1 MLIPTLPVKLAA
13 NAEGAALRHEET
25 NPALIE
31 NVVKAVTALFPV
43 ASADNKTRI
52 EVSSVRVDTKGF
64 DADALAKWQDARQQT
79 KTISGSILADLVLIR
94 DDKVAQRLNGFRLG
108 QLPLM
113 GALGTFMTNG
123 NDYFTPMQLRLKPG
137 AYTRE
142 KTNGEYETFIPTK
155 GANLKVYM
163 DPATGVFK
171 LEVFSSNV
179 SWYALVRSLGTT
191 DDQILDV
198 WGNTQ
203 ASRELL
209 ERNKVKNPDKDLEK
223 FFKTIFEKKQNR
235 DLIRAGI
242 EKRDTS
248 LDSVDKAG
256 QVTAVKT
263 WMSSQRLDPYVTKKT
278 LGEGLDSLSPQVL
291 LQASRRIIE
300 VSKNTHEPD
309 DRDAIE
315 FKTLHHVDD
324 MLPERI
330 KKLGR
335 SLTRRLLMR
344 LSKPGT
350 TLAKGF
356 GSNWLNPAT
365 VGFFGGSRGIEGGMA
380 NTAEAANPLAIL
392 SEHSK
397 ITLTG
402 EGGIGSERAITTDAR
417 LFRPGSSNF
426 IDLVHTPEGC
436 YSKDTSVYTDKGWVL
451 WPEVTANTRIACN
464 VNGVLEYHLPIK
476 LISYVHTGKMIGYKS
491 ARINFLVTP
500 DHRMWA
506 RPHYRGSKH
515 RFVTATSLLGK
526 NVGVSCS
533 GQILK
538 RENET
543 THFTLPTV
551 TAVREGTQKPGQPPI
566 GAHLNLPVKP
576 LEITAWCRFL
586 GWYLSEGNT
595 CKVQKY
601 GSHYTTTITQL
612 HTSTYECS
620 RIESMLN
627 ALPFAWRKSGDRRFH
642 ISGKQLATYC
652 ARFGT
657 CRIKFVPPEVFGA
670 PREARLAFLEAALM
684 GDGRKRTVGKGE
696 RGTNPFS
703 KWICYCTTSKQ
714 LADDVY
720 RLMFELGLSSTISF
734 EPDHRDPKYLGCY
747 CVQIHSFP
755 GRVLYSKNH
764 RRPDGQFYSIDFSDT
779 VYCAEVPGHLMFVK
793 REAGFGFWCGNSSI
807 GVTTHTSWNTR
818 KRGNVLE
825 ALFLKVENGIAKTPV
840 WVSAEEAND
849 SIVAYPEYYDLS
861 TTGKPNEKLVR
872 ANKNGAIEL
881 VPPSE
886 VQYVIPSGRSMFD
899 HTSNAS
905 IFFDATSA
913 NRGMMSGKHMTQAL
927 PLVNREHPLVTLVDG
942 RGNSVMETLAKT
954 FTVRSKVDGVVT
966 KVTPTEIVVGST
978 VHEIFNQY
986 AMQAKVALN
995 HIAVVK
1001 VGDRVS
1007 KGQLIAD
1014 SNYSKDG
1021 KLALGV
1027 NVHTAYMPWKGALNY
1042 EDAIV
1047 ISESAAKKFS
1057 SEHVHREELELLP
1070 GITVDKKLA
1079 QAQFPTLF
1087 TADSFKKL
1095 EENGVIKEGSRIDP
1109 GQVLIAAVKKVEFDE
1124 HDRSSKNLSS
1134 IHKILQRP
1142 YRNASVTWTEIFP
1155 ATVYR
1160 VVRTAES
1167 ITVHLMT
1174 QEPMQVGD
1182 KLSMSSAAKGTVSAI
1197 IADDKMPRTKKGE
1210 HIEVILSPHGVVGRV
1225 NPSQTLEQAA
1235 GKLVKITGKK
1245 YEATNFGNINLARDI
1260 SDKLDKAGI
1269 SHEEVL
1275 FDPETGKD
1283 IEKPVGVGYNYMI
1296 KLDHAVRKKFSARE
1310 RDGYTMDET
1319 PTRGKGVGGQSYD
1332 HLTTYA
1338 LLGHNAHAILGE
1350 SAGIRGT
1357 KHDEFWHA
1365 FQAGEL
1371 PPPPKVPFVFEKF
1384 RAFLNAAGV
1393 DTQQRGNTLHYL
1405 PMSET
1410 RVRAQSNG
1418 EIKEGTLIKS
1428 KDLAEEKN
1436 GLFDP
1441 AITGGL
1447 TGDKFAHIELN
1458 ERIPQPLYEK
1468 TIRDVLGLK
1477 TAEYYGLIAHTK
1489 FWNTVTKKF
1498 QDEASRDTLTGEAAF
1513 KNLMNFNIADKL
1525 EEAKRGLRTA
1535 VGSDANKLNR
1545 AARYLRGLQ
1554 ETKLTPFDAY
1564 MTKAVAVLPPKYR
1577 PIIEM
1582 SGGALRVADSNLMY
1596 RDVILTNDALA
1607 QAKAANMP
1615 ADALATARTTLY
1627 QSVGALIGVNN
1638 ALTHRDD
1645 RDDAQGLIDTI
1656 KGKSNKTGM
1665 FQRLIVAHR
1674 NDYSGRS
1681 TIEPDANLGVD
1692 EIGIPEEMA
1701 WKLYKPMIVRRLSQ
1715 LGNKPSDAMEA
1726 VEKRTLAARQALD
1739 EEMKNR
1745 PVLYNRA
1752 PSLHRWSVAAAFPRI
1767 SAGKEIK
1774 ISPLVV
1780 GPLGADF
1787 DGNCCIGQTTLT
1799 LTFDGIS
1806 SMDMLQEKYAM
1817 RAIGSTKL
1825 LSTTPDGLIVS
1836 MAIQDVPRTGA
1847 GTRDK
1852 NGAMVYAVKPGISV
1866 LSALPGGG
1874 TRFSTVTGVTVEDG
1888 CSLMEVVTNGKNS
1901 VVVSDNESLVV
1912 FDRHTGGILKQKPRA
1927 AVDDLVPVVR
1937 QFPATE
1943 EGTERDYR
1951 FGWMFGA
1958 FCGDGFFMGGSRR
1971 LGFTKLDAP
1980 TRNQFEE
1987 AMAEFTSASWS
1998 GQYAG
2003 LKGEDKLG
2011 ASLKDHYYGDCSVFE
2026 NCYADVG
2033 TFTLEDR
2040 ACLRKKLPGVMGMD
2054 RQFRLGMLAGLLD
2067 TDGTVT
2073 EVKAASKEKSQ
2084 LQIMF
2089 ATSSPYLRDDVID
2102 LCMSLG
2108 IRASFTTTKPSSK
2121 RLQTH
2126 DSYTLSISAVDVK
2139 IIAGELRLTCE
2150 QKKAV
2155 LQKIEVYKF
2164 RDSTDPV
2171 PVPWKLFDYIRDAKG
2186 IFINHQ
2192 SMLTTLRSLK
2202 GKHPFPRV
2210 SRETAR
2216 TVLQVLEK
2224 NDLIKENSVFS
2235 AWRDIVRDTT
2245 VGWERVLSAT
2255 PKPTERVYD
2264 LIIPETKIFA
2274 VNGGLIIY
2282 DTMSVIPP
2290 ITEAARLESFKLL
2303 PSRNL
2308 LFDKDRSLAYGAS
2321 KDIISGIFALT
2332 KPGLL
2337 SGKKYE
2343 STDAAIAAY
2352 HANKDGLLLGSL
2364 VTIANRST
2372 PVAIGWLIF
2381 EKIVPARFLGSVSAP
2396 IDGKKLDK
2404 ILTDIATQSPT
2415 DYNTV
2420 SRQLTQAGF
2429 QFAAAAGGITTTISE
2444 LNVDRTKIDRLL
2456 NQMEHNIAAAGPEK
2470 SDRIAAAKKSYDAIN
2485 PQLEE
2490 EVKSHLKTINRG
2502 YHSFIESG
2510 SNDKKINQMT
2520 QMLASPVMMSDIHD
2534 QIVPAVVKSSYAQ
2547 GMRPSDYVLTTPGS
2561 RKGLVARSLSTALPG
2576 FLAKEL
2582 AGNVGDVRIYDKDC
2596 NTTRGLEEP
2605 LKAPNGI
2612 KDYDADLL
2620 DRHLLRDIIG
2630 TSFKRNDPVTPGLL
2644 AQLRDKSVQ
2653 TIWVRS
2659 PMTCQAAKPPCQMC
2673 AGRDPTSK
2681 LWPIGTN
2688 IGYNYGQGIS
2698 ERSTQLTMK
2707 VFHAGG
2713 TVGAGDAL
2721 MEGFN
2726 RLREL
2731 LSVPDVIKKQGTL
2744 STVNGRIEETR
2755 LAPQGGYFVYIGDK
2769 RVEHHVQQGRDL
2781 IVKNGDVVSAGDP
2794 ISTGN
2799 YKPQEIAEH
2808 KGTLAAQ
2815 QYVVNQIRRSY
2826 QDAGAVVRK
2835 PVIEVL
2841 AAAMMRTVEVTDDG
2855 GEPDLA
2861 IGDVIHE
2868 NDYENRKKRN
2878 QKITAKPTL
2887 LGLSHKPLQSKDLL
2901 ARLNFQRLDDA
2912 IRDIPSAGGSSDL
2925 TGAGSPIS
2933 GLAYGAAFRPEA
2945 DSAFNAGVKY

>member
-1 MLIPTLPVKLAA
+1 
-13 NAEGAALRHEET
+13 
-25 NPALIE
+25 
-31 NVVKAVTALFPV
+31 
-43 ASADNKTRI
+43 
-52 EVSSVRVDTKGF
+52 
-64 DADALAKWQDARQQT
+64 
-79 KTISGSILADLVLIR
+79 
-94 DDKVAQRLNGFRLG
+94 
-108 QLPLM
+108 
-113 GALGTFMTNG
+113 
-123 NDYFTPMQLRLKPG
+123 
-137 AYTRE
+137 
-142 KTNGEYETFIPTK
+142 
-155 GANLKVYM
+155 
-163 DPATGVFK
+163 
-171 LEVFSSNV
+171 
-179 SWYALVRSLGTT
+179 
-191 DDQILDV
+191 
-198 WGNTQ
+198 
-203 ASRELL
+203 
-209 ERNKVKNPDKDLEK
+209 
-223 FFKTIFEKKQNR
+223 
-235 DLIRAGI
+235 
-242 EKRDTS
+242 
-248 LDSVDKAG
+248 
-256 QVTAVKT
+256 
-263 WMSSQRLDPYVTKKT
+263 
-278 LGEGLDSLSPQVL
+278 
-291 LQASRRIIE
+291 
-300 VSKNTHEPD
+300 
-309 DRDAIE
+309 
-315 FKTLHHVDD
+315 
-324 MLPERI
+324 
-330 KKLGR
+330 
-335 SLTRRLLMR
+335 
-344 LSKPGT
+344 
-350 TLAKGF
+350 
-356 GSNWLNPAT
+356 
-365 VGFFGGSRGIEGGMA
+365 
-380 NTAEAANPLAIL
+380 
-392 SEHSK
+392 
-397 ITLTG
+397 
-402 EGGIGSERAITTDAR
+402 
-417 LFRPGSSNF
+417 
-426 IDLVHTPEGC
+426 
-436 YSKDTSVYTDKGWVL
+436 
-451 WPEVTANTRIACN
+451 
-464 VNGVLEYHLPIK
+464 
-476 LISYVHTGKMIGYKS
+476 
-491 ARINFLVTP
+491 
-500 DHRMWA
+500 
-506 RPHYRGSKH
+506 
-515 RFVTATSLLGK
+515 
-526 NVGVSCS
+526 
-533 GQILK
+533 
-538 RENET
+538 
-543 THFTLPTV
+543 
-551 TAVREGTQKPGQPPI
+551 
-566 GAHLNLPVKP
+566 
-576 LEITAWCRFL
+576 
-586 GWYLSEGNT
+586 
-595 CKVQKY
+595 
-601 GSHYTTTITQL
+601 
-612 HTSTYECS
+612 
-620 RIESMLN
+620 
-627 ALPFAWRKSGDRRFH
+627 
-642 ISGKQLATYC
+642 
-652 ARFGT
+652 
-657 CRIKFVPPEVFGA
+657 
-670 PREARLAFLEAALM
+670 
-684 GDGRKRTVGKGE
+684 
-696 RGTNPFS
+696 
-703 KWICYCTTSKQ
+703 
-714 LADDVY
+714 
-720 RLMFELGLSSTISF
+720 
-734 EPDHRDPKYLGCY
+734 
-747 CVQIHSFP
+747 
-755 GRVLYSKNH
+755 
-764 RRPDGQFYSIDFSDT
+764 
-779 VYCAEVPGHLMFVK
+779 
-793 REAGFGFWCGNSSI
+793 
-807 GVTTHTSWNTR
+807 
-818 KRGNVLE
+818 
-825 ALFLKVENGIAKTPV
+825 
-840 WVSAEEAND
+840 
-849 SIVAYPEYYDLS
+849 
-861 TTGKPNEKLVR
+861 
-872 ANKNGAIEL
+872 
-881 VPPSE
+881 
-886 VQYVIPSGRSMFD
+886 
-899 HTSNAS
+899 
-905 IFFDATSA
+905 
-913 NRGMMSGKHMTQAL
+913 
-927 PLVNREHPLVTLVDG
+927 
-942 RGNSVMETLAKT
+942 
-954 FTVRSKVDGVVT
+954 
-966 KVTPTEIVVGST
+966 
-978 VHEIFNQY
+978 
-986 AMQAKVALN
+986 
-995 HIAVVK
+995 
-1001 VGDRVS
+1001 
-1007 KGQLIAD
+1007 
-1014 SNYSKDG
+1014 
-1021 KLALGV
+1021 
-1027 NVHTAYMPWKGALNY
+1027 
-1042 EDAIV
+1042 
-1047 ISESAAKKFS
+1047 
-1057 SEHVHREELELLP
+1057 
-1070 GITVDKKLA
+1070 
-1079 QAQFPTLF
+1079 
-1087 TADSFKKL
+1087 
-1095 EENGVIKEGSRIDP
+1095 
-1109 GQVLIAAVKKVEFDE
+1109 
-1124 HDRSSKNLSS
+1124 
-1134 IHKILQRP
+1134 
-1142 YRNASVTWTEIFP
+1142 
-1155 ATVYR
+1155 
-1160 VVRTAES
+1160 
-1167 ITVHLMT
+1167 
-1174 QEPMQVGD
+1174 
-1182 KLSMSSAAKGTVSAI
+1182 
-1197 IADDKMPRTKKGE
+1197 
-1210 HIEVILSPHGVVGRV
+1210 
-1225 NPSQTLEQAA
+1225 
-1235 GKLVKITGKK
+1235 
-1245 YEATNFGNINLARDI
+1245 
-1260 SDKLDKAGI
+1260 
-1269 SHEEVL
+1269 
-1275 FDPETGKD
+1275 
-1283 IEKPVGVGYNYMI
+1283 
-1296 KLDHAVRKKFSARE
+1296 
-1310 RDGYTMDET
+1310 MDET

-1498 QDEASRDTLTGEAAF
+1498 QDEASRDTLTGEEAF
-1513 KNLMNFNIADKL
+1513 KNLMNFNIANKL

-1645 RDDAQGLIDTI
+1645 REDAQGLIDTI

-1825 LSTTPDGLIVS
+1825 LSTTPDGLIVL

-1847 GTRDK
+1847 GMRDK

-1874 TRFSTVTGVTVEDG
+1874 TRFSAVTGVTVEDG

-1901 VVVSDNESLVV
+1901 VIVSDNESLVV

-2040 ACLRKKLPGVMGMD
+2040 ACLRKKLPCVMGMD

-2084 LQIMF
+2084 LQVMF

-2155 LQKIEVYKF
+2155 LRKIEVYKF

-2264 LIIPETKIFA
+2264 LVIPETKIFA

-2321 KDIISGIFALT
+2321 KDVISGIFALT
-2332 KPGLL
+2332 KPGLP

-2364 VTIANRST
+2364 VTVANRST
-2372 PVAIGWLIF
+2372 PVAIGWLIL
-2381 EKIVPARFLGSVSAP
+2381 EKIVPARFLGAVSAP

-2415 DYNTV
+2415 DYNTI

-2429 QFAAAAGGITTTISE
+2429 QFAAAAGGITSTIGE

-2456 NQMEHNIAAAGPEK
+2456 NQMEHSIAAAGPDK
-2470 SDRIAAAKKSYDAIN
+2470 TDRIAAAKKSYDAIN

-2510 SNDKKINQMT
+2510 SNDKKVNQMM
-2520 QMLASPVMMSDIHD
+2520 QMLASPVMMADIHD

-2576 FLAKEL
+2576 FLAKEV

-2596 NTTRGLEEP
+2596 NTTRGIEEP
-2605 LKAPNGI
+2605 LKAPNGL
-2612 KDYDADLL
+2612 KDHDVDLL
-2620 DRHLLRDIIG
+2620 DRHLLRDILG

-2673 AGRDPTSK
+2673 AGRAPTGE

-2707 VFHAGG
+2707 CSAGLITLATGEVYPFSEFFSRLKSVEEKDMRTAKDGIPALKGRKGEVKALSAQQHPPHDDVYLISTKTGSAMLVQGNHPLFVHPGRVRKNFSNRNLSLIGDERYRQTQAGTRDSNVAFHGELKEMQARDVSTENAIWVDYAPTVVRGTVTPSIDGYLAGYYASEGCIRYGNGTPKYKGVAVATCIALKGNTVIGLKNQARVEKALHGLSYGISGDVINIYSPSFASKIAALVGSHVMPRGVGQSPSNAKVLLGGFSNYADQWLKDFLDGMIDGDGTIFESSGSTVVKICTTSFELATQIMFVARKFDLRSSISATDKSPCRLPQWNTAFNVELRFPKGYVSTSHRVEVMGGIKPMKRKMLRPIRGFDPVSQVKKLTQWRGFVYDVKTSTSEFMLGTIQNHNTFHAGG

-2744 STVNGRIEETR
+2744 ATVNGRVEETR

-2794 ISTGN
+2794 LSTGN
-2799 YKPQEIAEH
+2799 FKPQEIAEH

-2841 AAAMMRTVEVTDDG
+2841 AAAMMRTVEVTNDG

>member
-203 ASRELL
+203 AGRELL

-242 EKRDTS
+242 EKRDIS

-263 WMSSQRLDPYVTKKT
+263 WMSNQKLDPYVTKKT

-300 VSKNTHEPD
+300 VSKNTAEPD

-344 LSKPGT
+344 LSRPGT

-356 GSNWLNPAT
+356 GANWLNPAT

-397 ITLTG
+397 VTLTG
-402 EGGIGSERAITTDAR
+402 EGGIGSSRAITTDAR

-426 IDLVHTPEGC
+426 IDLVHTPEGAEI
-436 YSKDTSVYTDKGWVL
+436 G
-451 WPEVTANTRIACN
+451 
-464 VNGVLEYHLPIK
+464 
-476 LISYVHTGKMIGYKS
+476 IS
-491 ARINFLVTP
+491 
-500 DHRMWA
+500 
-506 RPHYRGSKH
+506 
-515 RFVTATSLLGK
+515 
-526 NVGVSCS
+526 
-533 GQILK
+533 
-538 RENET
+538 
-543 THFTLPTV
+543 
-551 TAVREGTQKPGQPPI
+551 
-566 GAHLNLPVKP
+566 
-576 LEITAWCRFL
+576 
-586 GWYLSEGNT
+586 
-595 CKVQKY
+595 
-601 GSHYTTTITQL
+601 
-612 HTSTYECS
+612 
-620 RIESMLN
+620 
-627 ALPFAWRKSGDRRFH
+627 
-642 ISGKQLATYC
+642 
-652 ARFGT
+652 
-657 CRIKFVPPEVFGA
+657 
-670 PREARLAFLEAALM
+670 
-684 GDGRKRTVGKGE
+684 
-696 RGTNPFS
+696 
-703 KWICYCTTSKQ
+703 
-714 LADDVY
+714 
-720 RLMFELGLSSTISF
+720 
-734 EPDHRDPKYLGCY
+734 
-747 CVQIHSFP
+747 
-755 GRVLYSKNH
+755 
-764 RRPDGQFYSIDFSDT
+764 
-779 VYCAEVPGHLMFVK
+779 
-793 REAGFGFWCGNSSI
+793 
-807 GVTTHTSWNTR
+807 THTAWNTR

-825 ALFLKVENGIAKTPV
+825 ALFIKVENSIAKTPV
-840 WVSAEEAND
+840 WISAEAAND
-849 SIVAYPEYYDLS
+849 AIIGYPEYWNVEGD
-861 TTGKPNEKLVR
+861 GKPNEKLVR

-954 FTVRSKVDGVVT
+954 FTIRSKVDGVVT

-995 HIAVVK
+995 HVAVVK
-1001 VGDRVS
+1001 VGDHVS

-1095 EENGVIKEGSRIDP
+1095 EENGIIKEGSRIDP

-1167 ITVHLMT
+1167 ITVHLTT

-1245 YEATNFGNINLARDI
+1245 YEATNFGNINLAKDI

-1269 SHEEVL
+1269 SHEEIL

-1405 PMSET
+1405 PMSEK
-1410 RVRAQSNG
+1410 RVREQSNG

-1428 KDLAEEKN
+1428 KDLAEEKH

-1447 TGDKFAHIELN
+1447 TGDKFSHIELN

-1513 KNLMNFNIADKL
+1513 KNLMSFNIADKL

-1564 MTKAVAVLPPKYR
+1564 MTKVVAVLPPKYR

-1582 SGGALRVADSNLMY
+1582 SGGALRVADCNLMY

-1645 RDDAQGLIDTI
+1645 REDAQGLVDTI

-1726 VEKRTLAARQALD
+1726 VEKRTLIARQALD

-1787 DGNCCIGQTTLT
+1787 DGNCCIGCTKLT
-1799 LTFDGIS
+1799 LTFKGVS
-1806 SMDMLQEKYAM
+1806 SLDMLQEKYAM

-1825 LSTTPDGLIVS
+1825 LSTTPEGLIVS

-1852 NGAMVYAVKPGISV
+1852 NGAMVYAIKPGISV

-1874 TRFSTVTGVTVEDG
+1874 TRFSVITGVTVEDG

-1927 AVDDLVPVVR
+1927 AVEDLVPVVR
-1937 QFPATE
+1937 QFPATD

-1958 FCGDGFFMGGSRR
+1958 FCGDGFLMGGSRR
-1971 LGFTKLDAP
+1971 LGFTKLDAI
-1980 TRNQFEE
+1980 TRSRFEE
-1987 AMAEFTSASWS
+1987 AMAEFTSAGWT

-2003 LKGEDKLG
+2003 LKSANKLG
-2011 ASLKDHYYGDCSVFE
+2011 ASMKDHYYGDCSVFE
-2026 NCYADVG
+2026 LCYAEVG
-2033 TFTLEDR
+2033 KFTSEDR

-2067 TDGTVT
+2067 TDGTLT

-2084 LQIMF
+2084 PQVMF

-2126 DSYTLSISAVDVK
+2126 DSYTLSISSIDMKLIASDLHLTSEHKKLVLAK
-2139 IIAGELRLTCE
+2139 I
-2150 QKKAV
+2150 K
-2155 LQKIEVYKF
+2155 VYEF
-2164 RDSTDPV
+2164 RDCTDPV
-2171 PVPWKLFDYIRDAKG
+2171 PVPWKLFDHIRDAKG

-2192 SMLTTLRSLK
+2192 SMLTSLRSLK
-2202 GKHPFPRV
+2202 SKQPFPRV

-2216 TVLQVLEK
+2216 TVLQVLEE
-2224 NDLIKENSVFS
+2224 NGLIEGDSVFS

-2255 PKPTERVYD
+2255 SKPTERVYD

-2308 LFDKDRSLAYGAS
+2308 LFDKDRSVAYGAS
-2321 KDIISGIFALT
+2321 KDIVSGIFALT
-2332 KPGLL
+2332 KPGLP

-2343 STDAAIAAY
+2343 SADAAIAAY
-2352 HANKDGLLLGSL
+2352 HASKDSLLMGSL
-2364 VTIANRST
+2364 VTIANRSAS
-2372 PVAIGWLIF
+2372 VAIGWLIF

-2404 ILTDIATQSPT
+2404 ILSDIATQSPT
-2415 DYNTV
+2415 DYNV
-2420 SRQLTQAGF
+2420 ISRQLTQAGF
-2429 QFAAAAGGITTTISE
+2429 QFAAAAGGITSTISE

-2456 NQMEHNIAAAGPEK
+2456 NQMEHSIASAGTNK
-2470 SDRIAAAKKSYDAIN
+2470 TDRITAAKKSYDAIN

-2826 QDAGAVVRK
+2826 QDAGAIVRK

-2841 AAAMMRTVEVTDDG
+2841 AAAMMRTVEVTNDG

>member
-31 NVVKAVTALFPV
+31 NVVKAITALFPM
-43 ASADNKTRI
+43 ASSDNKTRI

-242 EKRDTS
+242 EKRDIS

-538 RENET
+538 RENEP

-595 CKVQKY
+595 RKVQKY
-601 GSHYTTTITQL
+601 GSRYTTTITQL

-755 GRVLYSKNH
+755 GRVLHSKNH

-840 WVSAEEAND
+840 WISAEEAND

-861 TTGKPNEKLVR
+861 TTGKPNQKLVR
-872 ANKNGAIEL
+872 ANKKGAIEL

-913 NRGMMSGKHMTQAL
+913 NRGMMAGKHMTQAL

-954 FTVRSKVDGVVT
+954 FTIRSKVDGVVT

-995 HIAVVK
+995 HVAVVK
-1001 VGDRVS
+1001 VGDHVS

-1070 GITVDKKLA
+1070 GITVDKKLV

-1167 ITVHLMT
+1167 ITVHLT
-1174 QEPMQVGD
+1174 THEPMQVGD

-1245 YEATNFGNINLARDI
+1245 YEATNFGNINLAKDI

-1269 SHEEVL
+1269 SHEEIL

-1405 PMSET
+1405 PMSEK
-1410 RVRAQSNG
+1410 RVREQSNG

-1428 KDLAEEKN
+1428 KDLAEEKH

-1513 KNLMNFNIADKL
+1513 KNLMSFNIADKL

-1645 RDDAQGLIDTI
+1645 REDAQGLVDTI

-1701 WKLYKPMIVRRLSQ
+1701 WKIFKPMVVRRLSQ
-1715 LGNKPSDAMEA
+1715 LGNKPSEAMEA
-1726 VEKRTLAARQALD
+1726 VEKRTLIARQALD

-1752 PSLHRWSVAAAFPRI
+1752 PSLHRWSIAASYARI
-1767 SAGKEIK
+1767 SSGKELK
-1774 ISPLVV
+1774 ISPLII
-1780 GPLGADF
+1780 GP
-1787 DGNCCIGQTTLT
+1787 
-1799 LTFDGIS
+1799 
-1806 SMDMLQEKYAM
+1806 
-1817 RAIGSTKL
+1817 
-1825 LSTTPDGLIVS
+1825 
-1836 MAIQDVPRTGA
+1836 
-1847 GTRDK
+1847 
-1852 NGAMVYAVKPGISV
+1852 
-1866 LSALPGGG
+1866 
-1874 TRFSTVTGVTVEDG
+1874 
-1888 CSLMEVVTNGKNS
+1888 
-1901 VVVSDNESLVV
+1901 
-1912 FDRHTGGILKQKPRA
+1912 
-1927 AVDDLVPVVR
+1927 
-1937 QFPATE
+1937 
-1943 EGTERDYR
+1943 
-1951 FGWMFGA
+1951 
-1958 FCGDGFFMGGSRR
+1958 
-1971 LGFTKLDAP
+1971 
-1980 TRNQFEE
+1980 
-1987 AMAEFTSASWS
+1987 TSAD
-1998 GQYAG
+1998 Y
-2003 LKGEDKLG
+2003 
-2011 ASLKDHYYGDCSVFE
+2011 
-2026 NCYADVG
+2026 
-2033 TFTLEDR
+2033 
-2040 ACLRKKLPGVMGMD
+2040 
-2054 RQFRLGMLAGLLD
+2054 
-2067 TDGTVT
+2067 DG
-2073 EVKAASKEKSQ
+2073 
-2084 LQIMF
+2084 
-2089 ATSSPYLRDDVID
+2089 
-2102 LCMSLG
+2102 
-2108 IRASFTTTKPSSK
+2108 
-2121 RLQTH
+2121 
-2126 DSYTLSISAVDVK
+2126 
-2139 IIAGELRLTCE
+2139 
-2150 QKKAV
+2150 
-2155 LQKIEVYKF
+2155 
-2164 RDSTDPV
+2164 
-2171 PVPWKLFDYIRDAKG
+2171 
-2186 IFINHQ
+2186 
-2192 SMLTTLRSLK
+2192 
-2202 GKHPFPRV
+2202 
-2210 SRETAR
+2210 
-2216 TVLQVLEK
+2216 
-2224 NDLIKENSVFS
+2224 
-2235 AWRDIVRDTT
+2235 
-2245 VGWERVLSAT
+2245 
-2255 PKPTERVYD
+2255 
-2264 LIIPETKIFA
+2264 
-2274 VNGGLIIY
+2274 
-2282 DTMSVIPP
+2282 DTMSITPT
-2290 ITEAARLESFKLL
+2290 ITEEARKESLKLL
-2303 PSRNL
+2303 PSANL
-2308 LFDKDRSLAYGAS
+2308 LYDKDRSLAYGVG

-2332 KPGLL
+2332 KPGSP
-2337 SGKKYE
+2337 SGKSYE
-2343 STDAAIAAY
+2343 TADAAIAAY
-2352 HANKDGLLLGSL
+2352 HANKDSLLMGSL
-2364 VTIANRST
+2364 VTIAGKST
-2372 PVAIGWLIF
+2372 VAIGWLIF
-2381 EKIVPARFLGSVSAP
+2381 QKIVPARFLGSLTPPVT
-2396 IDGKKLDK
+2396 GKKLDQL
-2404 ILTDIATQSPT
+2404 LTDIATKSPS
-2415 DYNTV
+2415 DYNLI
-2420 SRQLTQAGF
+2420 SRQIVQAGF
-2429 QFAAAAGGITTTISE
+2429 DAGAAAGGITSTIGE

-2456 NQMEHNIAAAGPEK
+2456 NQMEHSIAAAGSEK
-2470 SDRIAAAKKSYDAIN
+2470 SDRIAAAKKSYDTIN

-2490 EVKSHLKTINRG
+2490 EVKAHLKTVNRG

-2510 SNDKKINQMT
+2510 SNDKKVNQMM
-2520 QMLASPVMMSDIHD
+2520 QMLASPVMMADIHD

-2576 FLAKEL
+2576 FLAKEV
-2582 AGNVGDVRIYDKDC
+2582 AGNIGDVRIYDKDC

-2612 KDYDADLL
+2612 KDHDVDLL
-2620 DRHLLRDIIG
+2620 DRHLLRDILG

-2673 AGRDPTSK
+2673 AGRAPTGE
-2681 LWPIGTN
+2681 LWPVGTN

-2707 VFHAGG
+2707 CSAGLITLATGEVYPFSEFFSRLKSIEEKGMRTAKDDIPALMGRQGEVVALSAQQHPPHDDVYLISTKTGSAMLVQGNHPLFIHPGRIRNDFSNRTLSLIGDERYRQTQAGTRDSHVSFNGELKELAAKEVTTENAIWVDYTPTAIHGSVTPPFDGYLAGYYASEGCIRYGNGTPKYDGVAVAACIALKGDTVVGRLNQARVEDALQGLSYGIAGNAINVYSPSFASAISSLVGSHCMPRGDGQCPSNTKVLLGGFSTYTDQWLKDFLDGMIDGDGTIFESSGSTVATICTTSFELATQILFIARKFDLRSSISATDKSPCRLPHWNTAFNIELRFPIGYMSTSHRVKVFGGIKPMKRKMLRPVRGFDPVSQVKKLTQWRGLVYDVKTTTSEFMLGTIQNHNTFHAGG

-2826 QDAGAVVRK
+2826 QDAGAIVRK

-2868 NDYENRKKRN
+2868 NDYENRKKHN

-2912 IRDIPSAGGSSDL
+2912 IRDVPSAGGSSDL